1 MGDAA
6 FLNQRAGEPAAVPAP
21 RNRRYGLDFSLIGVV
36 AALLLFGLLMVYSS
50 SPLAAARMDQPP
62 DYFLKRQI
70 IWLVVGVFVAGFLT
84 VFNYRYFRKLAIPML
99 AVTLLL
105 LIMVPIIGQDS
116 LNAVRSLVGNSIRPS
131 ELSKIV
137 VLIYLSVWLDSK
149 RYVLNSISFGL
160 IPLVSILGINAALIL
175 LQPDLSAAM
184 TVVVIGMVLFFMAGA
199 DWRQLMLILV
209 GTFLVGWLTATVMTT
224 GQHRLSQFIAGLQD
238 PTKASSHIVYSF
250 QAIISGGLF
259 GVGIGRSSL
268 KFIGLPVAH
277 TDSIF
282 AVLAEETG
290 LLGMGLLIFAY
301 LMLLW
306 RGLTIA
312 RNAPDRL
319 GRLLASGI
327 TVWIIAE
334 AILNIGVMVNLFPNA
349 GNALPFISY
358 GGSSL
363 VTTLAGIGILLS
375 ISRMPPPSRR
385 KGDLASAPI
394 IDLRWRDGRRGVSRP
409 VSSPED
415 EG

>member
-224 GQHRLSQFIAGLQD
+224 ASTAEPVYRRPAGPHQGILSHRLLLSNHQRACLAW
-238 PTKASSHIVYSF
+238 AS
-250 QAIISGGLF
+250 AAA
-259 GVGIGRSSL
+259 RASL
-268 KFIGLPVAH
+268 LVCRRAPN
-277 TDSIF
+277 SIF

-306 RGLTIA
+306 QGLTIA
-312 RNAPDRL
+312 RNAPDL

-334 AILNIGVMVNLFPNA
+334 AILNIGVMVSLFPTRATPCPSSVTAFPA
-349 GNALPFISY
+349 GDHARRHRH
-358 GGSSL
+358 
-363 VTTLAGIGILLS
+363 LLS
-375 ISRMPPPSRR
+375 SARR
-385 KGDLASAPI
+385 PHPQE
-394 IDLRWRDGRRGVSRP
+394 GVCQCA
-409 VSSPED
+409 D
-415 EG
+415 Y